1 MRKKLELL
9 GLRGDATFE
18 QLVVWCEEKY
28 VRKLDTDQ
36 GTRGKKLTFLESL
49 VFLRKFL
56 LILSF
61 SFLFEK

>member
-1 MRKKLELL
+1 MGSVVSLIGRKNKIKKRMRKKLELL

-36 GTRGKKLTFLESL
+36 GTRGKKLTF
-49 VFLRKFL
+49 
-56 LILSF
+56 
-61 SFLFEK
+61 